1 MRYDVVEQLP
11 GKIRTESGKPGE
23 IIVDVANQEKAG
35 IIVIGSRGL
44 GKLQRTFTGS
54 SVSDYV
60 LHHSKCAVVVC
71 RHK

>member
-1 MRYDVVEQLP
+1 MNVQLP

-23 IIVDVANQEKAG
+23 VIVDVANQEKAG

-71 RHK
+71 RQK